1 MPTVFEPQD
10 RAVDGSIAIDNS
22 ADDGESINEK
32 ALMIESMELVEPR
45 KTIHVP
51 NHLLETKTY
60 AKVGQNAIVHA
71 KPSVI
76 HFDGF
81 EVGEKQT
88 RKLVLLNAS
97 SDVLRMHII
106 PPQT

>member
-32 ALMIESMELVEPR
+32 ALMIESMELVEPK

-51 NHLLETKTY
+51 NHLLETSKTMNMY
-60 AKVGQNAIVHA
+60 TIGLGYI
-71 KPSVI
+71 SL
-76 HFDGF
+76 
-81 EVGEKQT
+81 T
-88 RKLVLLNAS
+88 
-97 SDVLRMHII
+97 
-106 PPQT
+106 T